1 VREIT
6 RVANTVTEDYLLM
19 IAEHGTAAH
28 VEKLVRAYRRC
39 QEAEELSREA
49 RQQQSRSVM
58 YRYDDDGS
66 LIMNV
71 RLPAEAG
78 ALVLKALELA
88 VENVPAGTSEER
100 IPFSARRR
108 GRFRRRCGVSSMP
121 ATRVVAFPAAATV
134 VISMHITSSTGPM
147 VERRSLATSCH
158 SAGSIIAPFMKA
170 VSGSRSSMMER

>member
-1 VREIT
+1 MESGRLSYSKAREIT
-6 RVANTVTEDYLLM
+6 RVANTETEDYLLM

-49 RQQQSRSVM
+49 RQQQSRSV
-58 YRYDDDGS
+58 
-66 LIMNV
+66 MNV